1 MSTGQRKLL
10 HFLKL
15 CFITSTYILL
25 CFITFTGLNPYL
37 TLNTS
42 ASGTILID
50 LSTEDKEFQSVEEEV
65 NAILCSLSVLSLL
78 LLKK

>member
-1 MSTGQRKLL
+1 MSTDERKLL
-10 HFLKL
+10 QFLKL
-15 CFITSTYILL
+15 CFTTFMCIVL
-25 CFITFTGLNPYL
+25 CFIAFTGLNPYL

-65 NAILCSLSVLSLL
+65 NAIIKSLSVFLLL